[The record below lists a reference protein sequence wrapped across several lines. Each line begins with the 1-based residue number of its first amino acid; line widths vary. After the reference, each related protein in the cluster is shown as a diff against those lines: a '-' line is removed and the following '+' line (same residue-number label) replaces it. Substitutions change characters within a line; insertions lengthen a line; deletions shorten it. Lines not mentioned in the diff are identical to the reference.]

1 MKIDHP
7 HRAVADVKR
16 GHEIVDHVL
25 RAVQE
30 CRTGTGTT
38 LVGIDGPGGAGKSV
52 LAASIARKDAR
63 ISVVPIDDFYVPRGK
78 RMRGRDAALVPW
90 KNVEV
95 SRLLQEVLQPLTAG
109 KEGSYRRYD
118 WGSDA
123 LAERR
128 GIPAGGLVLVEG
140 VYALMRPLTDYYHF
154 KVWMDCPRELRLE
167 RGLARDGQEA
177 LGQWKDQWMP
187 AEDRYASTQRPMGL
201 ADLMLDWECTES
213 GEPTLVLKSKA
224 EEMKRKSRGVS
235 RDMSPEGISRRF
247 DILVD
252 LDRTARALRAAKPCP
267 DQRPDSPT
275 TDDEVSGP

>member
-7 HRAVADVKR
+7 RRAVADVQS

-25 RAVQE
+25 HAAQE

-63 ISVVPIDDFYVPRGK
+63 VSVVPID
-78 RMRGRDAALVPW
+78 
-90 KNVEV
+90 
-95 SRLLQEVLQPLTAG
+95 
-109 KEGSYRRYD
+109 RYD

-187 AEDRYASTQRPMGL
+187 AEDRYTSTQRAMDL
-201 ADLMLDWECTES
+201 ADLVLDWERTES

-224 EEMKRKSRGVS
+224 EEMKRKSRGVLL
-235 RDMSPEGISRRF
+235 P
-247 DILVD
+247 
-252 LDRTARALRAAKPCP
+252 AK
-267 DQRPDSPT
+267 
-275 TDDEVSGP
+275 

>member
-1 MKIDHP
+1 MQS
-7 HRAVADVKR
+7 

-25 RAVQE
+25 HAVQE

-63 ISVVPIDDFYVPRGK
+63 VSVVPIDDFYVPRGK
-78 RMRGRDAALVPW
+78 RMRGRDAVLVPW

-95 SRLLQEVLQPLTAG
+95 SRLRQEVLQPLTAG

-187 AEDRYASTQRPMGL
+187 AEDRYASTQRPMDL
-201 ADLMLDWECTES
+201 ADLVLDWECTES

-235 RDMSPEGISRRF
+235 RDMSPRAISRRF

-252 LDRTARALRAAKPCP
+252 LDRMARALGAARP
-267 DQRPDSPT
+267 RPDLRPNSST
-275 TDDEVSGP
+275 TNDEESGRDHRPEER

>member
-7 HRAVADVKR
+7 RRTVADVQS

-25 RAVQE
+25 HAVQE

-63 ISVVPIDDFYVPRGK
+63 VSVVPIDDFYVPRGK
-78 RMRGRDAALVPW
+78 RMLGRDAVLVPW

-95 SRLLQEVLQPLTAG
+95 SRLRQEVLQPLTAG

-154 KVWMDCPRELRLE
+154 KVWMDCSRELRLE

-177 LGQWKDQWMP
+177 LAQWRDEWMP
-187 AEDRYASTQRPMGL
+187 AEDRYASTQRPMDR
-201 ADLMLDWECTES
+201 ADLLLDWSVQSLEVRLWFLSSKQRTRPRRES
-213 GEPTLVLKSKA
+213 GQHKERVAS
-224 EEMKRKSRGVS
+224 RKYLL
-235 RDMSPEGISRRF
+235 EGSECLANIHTKDRR
-247 DILVD
+247 
-252 LDRTARALRAAKPCP
+252 R
-267 DQRPDSPT
+267 
-275 TDDEVSGP
+275 

>member
-1 MKIDHP
+1 M
-7 HRAVADVKR
+7 KR

-78 RMRGRDAALVPW
+78 RMRGRDAVLVPW

-128 GIPAGGLVLVEG
+128 VVPADGIVLVEG
-140 VYALMRPLTDYYHF
+140 VYALIPPLKDYYQLR
-154 KVWMDCPRELRLE
+154 VWMDCPRELRLA
-167 RGLARDGQEA
+167 RGLARDGRDA
-177 LGQWKDQWMP
+177 LAQWRDQWMP
-187 AEDRYASTQRPMGL
+187 AEDRYASIQRPKDG
-201 ADLMLDWECTES
+201 ADLVLGWERMES
-213 GEPTLVLKSKA
+213 GHPALVLKRHRQAPCDQA
-224 EEMKRKSRGVS
+224 E
-235 RDMSPEGISRRF
+235 
-247 DILVD
+247 
-252 LDRTARALRAAKPCP
+252 T
-267 DQRPDSPT
+267 
-275 TDDEVSGP
+275 

>member
-1 MKIDHP
+1 M
-7 HRAVADVKR
+7 KR

-52 LAASIARKDAR
+52 LAALIARKDAR

-78 RMRGRDAALVPW
+78 RMRGRDAVLVPW

-95 SRLLQEVLQPLTAG
+95 SRLLQEVLQPPTAG

-140 VYALMRPLTDYYHF
+140 VYALMRPLTDYNHF
-154 KVWMDCPRELRLE
+154 KVWMDCRRELRLA
-167 RGLARDGQEA
+167 RGLARDGRDA
-177 LGQWKDQWMP
+177 LAQWRDQWMP
-187 AEDRYASTQRPMGL
+187 AEDRYASIQRPKDG
-201 ADLMLDWECTES
+201 ADLVLGWERMES
-213 GEPTLVLKSKA
+213 GHPALVLKRHRQAPCDQA
-224 EEMKRKSRGVS
+224 E
-235 RDMSPEGISRRF
+235 
-247 DILVD
+247 
-252 LDRTARALRAAKPCP
+252 T
-267 DQRPDSPT
+267 
-275 TDDEVSGP
+275 